1 MRYSPA
7 GMPTVTVVGSIN
19 LDLVA
24 TCPRLPRPGETVLAT
39 DLARYPG
46 GKGANQALAAS
57 RAGAAVTLLG
67 AVGDDPEAD
76 AALSLLRDSD
86 VDLSRLITSPAP
98 TGTALITVDE
108 RGENQIVVVPGA
120 NATLVADQVDASGA
134 DVVLCQLEIP
144 HEAVVAAC
152 RTATGLFCVN
162 AAPARPLG
170 AEVLDRA
177 DVIIVNESEREALS
191 DELAETSAL
200 VVVTLGAAGAKA
212 YRSGRLAA
220 EAAPPD
226 VDPVDTVGAGD
237 AFCGAF
243 VTALGRGSGVATAL
257 SWGCAAGA
265 LATTRPGAQPSLPT
279 AADIEGILNR

>member
-1 MRYSPA
+1 MGYSPA

-134 DVVLCQLEIP
+134 DVVLCQLAAGKLDVYYEIGIQP
-144 HEAVVAAC
+144 WDWAA
-152 RTATGLFCVN
+152 A
-162 AAPARPLG
+162 
-170 AEVLDRA
+170 
-177 DVIIVNESEREALS
+177 
-191 DELAETSAL
+191 AL
-200 VVVTLGAAGAKA
+200 VVTEAGGVSLGIDDQHPAGSNLFLA
-212 YRSGRLAA
+212 GPPRLATDLQQLLK
-220 EAAPPD
+220 P
-226 VDPVDTVGAGD
+226 
-237 AFCGAF
+237 
-243 VTALGRGSGVATAL
+243 
-257 SWGCAAGA
+257 
-265 LATTRPGAQPSLPT
+265 Q
-279 AADIEGILNR
+279 LNV